1 MLDFLAAG
9 TGAAAGPAGFLGG
22 IGGFVPIIGMIA
34 SFYFLLIRPQMRQQ
48 KDHRT
53 QIAGV
58 KKGDQVV
65 TGGGVVGKVVR
76 VDDNYADIEVA
87 QGVRIKVVKS
97 TIGDIIPPGGTPAND

>member
-34 SFYFLLIRPQMRQQ
+34 IFYFLLIRPQMRQQ

-53 QIAGV
+53 KIAGV

-65 TGGGVVGKVVR
+65 TGGGVVGKVGPSR
-76 VDDNYADIEVA
+76 RARTGFSHGA
-87 QGVRIKVVKS
+87 S
-97 TIGDIIPPGGTPAND
+97 IGAIIGAWPSA